1 MPLCFTPNSDWQKTE
16 AQKHREQL
24 LLDELVILVN
34 KRDALV
40 RDLDAQEKEYVH
52 ISLSGSL
59 FLSLCLPARH
69 SGIADPGQD
78 VQVPRRSFP
87 ITFGSPEL
95 VKSCVFTFTHF
106 VFRGHV
112 GM

>member
-1 MPLCFTPNSDWQKTE
+1 MFHSEFRLAEDRGPE
-16 AQKHREQL
+16 ASGAAASRRAGHTGQQTRRPGPRSRRTG
-24 LLDELVILVN
+24 
-34 KRDALV
+34 KRVCPHL
-40 RDLDAQEKEYVH
+40 
-52 ISLSGSL
+52 SLSLAL
-59 FLSLCLPARH
+59 FFSLCLPAMH